1 VLKGFGALPPDL
13 DLVIEEEVRIA
24 IVVDLR
30 GIDLLAQVVITKLH
44 LSQLFA
50 LQKKQS
56 VEFLFVGHR
65 ICQKNKRRM
74 HQLTRQSKCKF

>member
-1 VLKGFGALPPDL
+1 MLKGFGALPPDL

-30 GIDLLAQVVITKLH
+30 GIDLLAQAMSRVAGVLITKLH
-44 LSQLFA
+44 LSQLFT

-56 VEFLFVGHR
+56 SLEFLFVGHW
-65 ICQKNKRRM
+65 ICQNNKRRI
-74 HQLTRQSKCKF
+74 R